1 MKAAELLAL
10 DGLAQAELV
19 RGRQVSVVELVD
31 AAISRIEALNPIL
44 NCVVIER
51 FEQAREDAERVDMG
65 DGRAGGVLGS
75 AGFDEGPRSAD
86 RGRRVGRWDARA
98 FVRTGWL

>member
-51 FEQAREDAERVDMG
+51 FEQAREDAERVDM
-65 DGRAGGVLGS
+65 DGGRGGVS
-75 AGFDEGPRSAD
+75 A
-86 RGRRVGRWDARA
+86 RRR
-98 FVRTGWL
+98 F